1 MNTQLA
7 LYILDLSN
15 SGQKLFSCLLHP
27 KIVSEKVSGKNMEVL
42 SMAILNLTK
51 NLSWFYKKRLI

>member
-7 LYILDLSN
+7 LYVLDLSN

-42 SMAILNLTK
+42 SAK
-51 NLSWFYKKRLI
+51 NLSWEDLFKNQANSK